1 VGGEV
6 LRIGNCSG
14 FYGDRFEAAQELVE
28 GGPLDVLTGD
38 YLAELTML
46 ILWRGQQKR
55 PGSGYARTFLSQM
68 REVLAPCLDRGIKVV
83 ANAGGLAPA
92 SLADALREL
101 AGELGLDAR
110 IAHVEG
116 DDLLPRLDAL
126 RSSGEELV
134 NLDTGE
140 ALADLPVPPLTANA
154 YLGAWGI
161 ADALQAGADVVVTG
175 RVTDASLVVGPAVHR
190 FGWARDDW
198 DRLAGAVVAGHV
210 IECGAQATGG
220 NYAFFGEVPGLDHVG
235 FPIAELHPDGSSVI
249 TKHEGT
255 GGLVDVGTVTAQL
268 LYEIGGPRYLNPD
281 VTTRFDSIRLS
292 PDGPH
297 RVRIHGVTG
306 EPPPDRSKV
315 CINTL
320 GGFRNRATFLLTG
333 LDVEEKADLVRRQV
347 AQRLHLDDLDEV
359 DWRLTRSDRVDA
371 PDNATA
377 TATLTLTV
385 KHREPDPIGR
395 KTFAAACVEIGLA
408 SYPGFTLT
416 APPADADPFGRY
428 WPTTVPAS
436 EVEEVVVRPDGER
449 VAIAQTGVAHGRP
462 TDAHGR
468 PTGARE
474 PVEVDLPGRGAE
486 LGPTRRAPLGRLA
499 GARSG
504 DKGGDANVGL
514 WVRDEAH
521 YPWLLRSAGTVGA
534 VRRLLPEA
542 ADLDVEVHPLPNLL
556 AVNVVVHG
564 LLGEGVASSTRP
576 DPQAKGLGE
585 YLRSRL
591 VDVPEAWLPTA

>member
-1 VGGEV
+1 MSDEV

-14 FYGDRFEAAQELVE
+14 FYGDRFDAARELVE

-55 PGSGYARTFLSQM
+55 PGTGYARTFLSQM
-68 REVLAPCLDRGIKVV
+68 RDVLRPCLDRGIKVV
-83 ANAGGLAPA
+83 TNAGGLAPA
-92 SLADALREL
+92 ALASALREL
-101 AGELGLDAR
+101 AFDLGVDAR

-116 DDLLPRLDAL
+116 DDLLPRLD
-126 RSSGEELV
+126 ELQEAGV
-134 NLDTGE
+134 DLAHLDTGR
-140 ALADLPVPPLTANA
+140 ALSELPVPPLTANA

-161 ADALQAGADVVVTG
+161 VEALRADADVVVTG
-175 RVTDASLVVGPAVHR
+175 RVTDASLVVGPAAHR
-190 FGWARDDW
+190 FGWGRDDW
-198 DRLAGAVVAGHV
+198 DRLASAVVAGHV

-220 NYAFFGEVPGLDHVG
+220 NYAFFHEVPGLEHVG
-235 FPIAELHPDGSSVI
+235 FPVAELHADGSSVI
-249 TKHEGT
+249 TKHDGT

-281 VTTRFDSIRLS
+281 VTTRFDTIRLTEVG
-292 PDGPH
+292 PD
-297 RVRIHGVTG
+297 RVRIDGVRG
-306 EPPPDRSKV
+306 EPPTDRAKV
-315 CINTL
+315 GINTL
-320 GGFRNRATFLLTG
+320 GGFRNQATFVLTG
-333 LDVEEKADLVRRQV
+333 LDVEAKAAVVRRQLTD
-347 AQRLHLDDLDEV
+347 RLGLDAVDEV
-359 DWRLTRSDRVDA
+359 DWRLTRSDHPDA
-371 PDNATA
+371 DDNAAA

-385 KHREPDPIGR
+385 MHREPEPIGR
-395 KTFAAACVEIGLA
+395 RTFAAGCVEIGLA
-408 SYPGFTLT
+408 SYPGFTIT

-428 WPTTVPAS
+428 WPTLVPAA
-436 EVEEVVVRPDGER
+436 EVHEVVVLPDGQRAELR
-449 VAIAQTGVAHGRP
+449 QTGVEHAVPLDGR
-462 TDAHGR
+462 D
-468 PTGARE
+468 
-474 PVEVDLPGRGAE
+474 PVEVPAPHATPPA
-486 LGPTRRAPLGRLA
+486 GPTVRVPLGRLA

-514 WVRDEAH
+514 WVRDAAH
-521 YPWLLRSAGTVGA
+521 YPWLLEVAGTEEA

-542 ADLDVEVHPLPNLL
+542 GDLPIEVHPLPNLR

-591 VDVPEAWLPTA
+591 VEVPAAWL

>member
-83 ANAGGLAPA
+83 ANAGGLVPA

-116 DDLLPRLDAL
+116 DDLLPRLDEL

-161 ADALQAGADVVVTG
+161 ADALQAGADIVVTG

-220 NYAFFGEVPGLDHVG
+220 NYAFFEEVPGLDHVG

-281 VTTRFDSIRLS
+281 VTARFDSIRLS
-292 PDGPH
+292 PDGPD
-297 RVRIHGVTG
+297 RVLIHGVTG

-333 LDVEEKADLVRRQV
+333 LDIEEKADLVRRQV

-359 DWRLTRSDRVDA
+359 DWRLTRSDQVDA

-428 WPTTVPAS
+428 WPTSVPAS

-462 TDAHGR
+462 T
-468 PTGARE
+468 GALE
-474 PVEVDLPGRGAE
+474 PVEVDLPGLGAE

-521 YPWLLRSAGTVGA
+521 YPWLLRSAGTVRA

-591 VDVPEAWLPTA
+591 VDVPEAWLPTV